1 MLDREKILHDQRILD
16 LIWSLN
22 ANAASGALQI
32 TAGAT
37 EGALL
42 FNNGLL
48 VGAQFGH
55 LTGFQAINAVVA
67 MPDAHV
73 KFDSSVVPPAVS
85 SIKPSERVVLK
96 QFFRIETL
104 DARDHHEAA
113 VAAVPEVEP
122 VRPSIDQ
129 PLLAREEEVTL
140 VRSEAPPTAVP
151 RTAPLFASPPEFPY
165 RRALLFAVLLIAVT
179 VAAVMLYRLRETTAP
194 VSVASDVETAARP
207 AATAQAPLV
216 DEPRAEIKS
225 ASPAVA
231 VKSKEAPSLPAA
243 QVKKDDAVTHVAQ
256 NLSGKWNVV
265 NTVESTSYNSYKN
278 LKIGFNLS
286 IDQNGKEFTGR
297 GLKVSENGR
306 VLPADSRT
314 PIQLKG
320 SIQGDQVE
328 ATFFEEGTVRKT
340 NGRFVWRID
349 KAGRLRGT
357 FVSTAA
363 RARGK
368 SAAHREL

>member
-1 MLDREKILHDQRILD
+1 MLDREKLLHDQRILD

-32 TAGAT
+32 TAGAM
-37 EGALL
+37 EGALS
-42 FNNGLL
+42 FSNGRL
-48 VGAQFGH
+48 VDAQFGH

-73 KFDSSVVPPAVS
+73 KFDPSVAPPPVS

-96 QFFRIETL
+96 QFFGIEAL
-104 DARDHHEAA
+104 DSRAYHDGV
-113 VAAVPEVEP
+113 VANVPEVEP
-122 VRPSIDQ
+122 ARASNHQ
-129 PLLAREEEVTL
+129 PLLIEEEEVTL
-140 VRSEAPPTAVP
+140 VQSEAPAAAAAP
-151 RTAPLFASPPEFPY
+151 RTAPLFSSPPEFPY

-179 VAAVMLYRLRETTAP
+179 VGAVMLYRLREATAP
-194 VSVASDVETAARP
+194 ASVASEVETSSQP
-207 AATAQAPLV
+207 AAPAQTTQV
-216 DEPRAEIKS
+216 DERRPENKA
-225 ASPAVA
+225 ASTTVP
-231 VKSKEAPSLPAA
+231 VKPKNE
-243 QVKKDDAVTHVAQ
+243 VNHVAQ

-265 NTVESTSYNSYKN
+265 NTVESTSYGSYKN

-286 IDQNGKEFTGR
+286 IDQNGKQFTGR

-306 VLPADSRT
+306 IIPANSRT

-320 SIQGDQVE
+320 SIEGNQVE
-328 ATFFEEGTVRKT
+328 ATFLEEGTARKT

-349 KAGRLRGT
+349 KAGALTGT

-368 SAAHREL
+368 SAARREL

>member
-1 MLDREKILHDQRILD
+1 MLDREKLLHDQRILD

-22 ANAASGALQI
+22 ANAASGSLQI

-37 EGALL
+37 EGALS
-42 FNNGLL
+42 FNNGRL
-48 VGAQFGH
+48 VDAQFGH

-73 KFDSSVVPPAVS
+73 KFDPSVVPPPVS

-96 QFFRIETL
+96 QFFGIETL
-104 DARDHHEAA
+104 GVRDHHEAVLA
-113 VAAVPEVEP
+113 DVPDVEP
-122 VRPSIDQ
+122 VRSSNHR
-129 PLLAREEEVTL
+129 PLLVEEEEVTL
-140 VRSEAPPTAVP
+140 VRSETPTAEP
-151 RTAPLFASPPEFPY
+151 RTVPSFSTPPEFPY
-165 RRALLFAVLLIAVT
+165 RSALLFAALLIAVT
-179 VAAVMLYRLRETTAP
+179 VGAVMLYRLREVTAP
-194 VSVASDVETAARP
+194 ASVASDVETSSQPAGAAP
-207 AATAQAPLV
+207 ATSV
-216 DEPRAEIKS
+216 
-225 ASPAVA
+225 
-231 VKSKEAPSLPAA
+231 EAPRPESKSVSSAVPAKPKNDVN
-243 QVKKDDAVTHVAQ
+243 QVAQ

-265 NTVESTSYNSYKN
+265 NTVESTSYGSYKN

-286 IDQNGKEFTGR
+286 IDQNGKQFTGS

-306 VLPADSRT
+306 TLPANSRT

-320 SIQGDQVE
+320 SIEGNQIE
-328 ATFFEEGTVRKT
+328 ATFFEEGTARKT

-349 KAGRLRGT
+349 KAGALNGT

-368 SAAHREL
+368 SAARREL